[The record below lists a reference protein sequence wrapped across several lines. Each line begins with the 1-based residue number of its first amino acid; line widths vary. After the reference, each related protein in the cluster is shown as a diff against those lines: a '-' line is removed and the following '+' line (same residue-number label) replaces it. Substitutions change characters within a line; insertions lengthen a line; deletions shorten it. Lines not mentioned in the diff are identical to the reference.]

1 MRKRGQAPVLH
12 GTLFDGRVFV
22 SVAMAVGAHPDDIE
36 FMMAGTLLRLK
47 EAGAEIHMW
56 NLANGCCG
64 SSVHDREE
72 TAKLRWEEAQES
84 ARMAGATMHP
94 PLVDD
99 LAIVYDTALLAR
111 VAAVVR
117 KVGPD
122 ILLIPSSQDYMEDHT
137 NASRLLVTAGFVRG
151 MRNYE
156 TDPPSEPW
164 TGPTVLYHA
173 MPHGLRDGLRRLV
186 RPGVYVDV
194 EPVLDI
200 KRAMLAKHSTQ
211 REWLATSQGPGSY
224 LDEMESMSRKVG
236 EMSKRFTFAEGWRRH
251 AHIGLSLPES
261 DPLKRV
267 LGEACLVD
275 SQYELELG

>member
-1 MRKRGQAPVLH
+1 M
-12 GTLFDGRVFV
+12 

-64 SSVHDREE
+64 TASHDREE
-72 TAKLRWEEAQES
+72 IIELRWEEARES
-84 ARMAGATMHP
+84 AREAGATMHP

-99 LAIVYDTALLAR
+99 LAIVYDPALLAR

-117 KVGPD
+117 NIKPD
-122 ILLIPSSQDYMEDHT
+122 ILLIPSPQDYMEDHSNT
-137 NASRLLVTAGFVRG
+137 SRLLVTAAFVRG
-151 MRNYE
+151 MKNYE
-156 TDPPSEPW
+156 TDPPMKPW

-186 RPGVYVDV
+186 RPGMYVDV
-194 EPVLDI
+194 EPVLDM
-200 KRAMLAKHSTQ
+200 KRAMLAKHRTQ
-211 REWLATSQGPGSY
+211 KEWLDASQGAGSY

-236 EMSKRFTFAEGWRRH
+236 DMSERFTFAEGWRRH
-251 AHIGLSLPES
+251 SHIGLGPSGS
-261 DPLKRV
+261 DPLKRM
-267 LGEACLVD
+267 LGNACRVD
-275 SQYELELG
+275 PHYERELG